1 MNCVIKIG
9 DREAVP
15 VRAIPFVTGWS
26 ISPDVVA
33 RGLAGLDFNRRLK
46 SLRAY
51 HLDLD
56 GNFSP
61 MLPKEWDVIY
71 DGLRALSASLR
82 AGETA
87 EGSSYPDWVRQSI
100 PALPSH
106 CFVWLDE
113 FEPAA
118 RHAMNALMS
127 LDEERDDENEMNF
140 SPRIPPGLVDAVFE
154 GLPRAGAVLP
164 PDQDHAGSADSPQAD
179 NDEEL
184 AALFDP
190 VHAQTLE
197 ALFPEGGKW
206 KKYAERAAR
215 NGLMQAREERGK
227 FNPYKAGRWWMD
239 TQAPPGWKWERCARV
254 LANNLPHRSRDSR
267 HLLTGDYD

>member
-61 MLPKEWDVIY
+61 MLSKEWDVVH

-127 LDEERDDENEMNF
+127 LDEERDDENELNF

-154 GLPRAGAVLP
+154 GLPGAGAVLP
-164 PDQDHAGSADSPQAD
+164 LTPTEPATGGSTRTRHDDIQIEIDDVIADLEQRGEKATPAKVMAMLKERAGRTDSCIHDTAPDGVLWTRGSSG
-179 NDEEL
+179 E
-184 AALFDP
+184 
-190 VHAQTLE
+190 QTKLTME
-197 ALFPEGGKW
+197 ALKGRMKRTPKGT
-206 KKYAERAAR
+206 
-215 NGLMQAREERGK
+215 LRG
-227 FNPYKAGRWWMD
+227 R
-239 TQAPPGWKWERCARV
+239 
-254 LANNLPHRSRDSR
+254 
-267 HLLTGDYD
+267 

>member
-82 AGETA
+82 AGETF
-87 EGSSYPDWVRQSI
+87 
-100 PALPSH
+100 L
-106 CFVWLDE
+106 
-113 FEPAA
+113 
-118 RHAMNALMS
+118 
-127 LDEERDDENEMNF
+127 
-140 SPRIPPGLVDAVFE
+140 PGLGEAINSRPAF
-154 GLPRAGAVLP
+154 
-164 PDQDHAGSADSPQAD
+164 
-179 NDEEL
+179 
-184 AALFDP
+184 ALFC
-190 VHAQTLE
+190 V
-197 ALFPEGGKW
+197 
-206 KKYAERAAR
+206 
-215 NGLMQAREERGK
+215 
-227 FNPYKAGRWWMD
+227 AG
-239 TQAPPGWKWERCARV
+239 
-254 LANNLPHRSRDSR
+254 
-267 HLLTGDYD
+267 